1 MTAASAQN
9 WERIAL
15 AYARRDLHVFPVHA
29 IGQLLGFGLA
39 RAIAGQALR
48 QVAAEL
54 SNCESAEPQEA
65 FSGHRGG

>member
-1 MTAASAQN
+1 MMTQPHSGLNHPTGQYCAAEVPSRQHASAT
-9 WERIAL
+9 L
-15 AYARRDLHVFPVHA
+15 L
-29 IGQLLGFGLA
+29 QLLA
-39 RAIAGQALR
+39 RAVAGQALR